1 MTSGKPCLLNR
12 ITDSILNTLK
22 LIRGPFD
29 QSRGP
34 TQSTHGEAQCVNKKS
49 QTRLHQPVEQA
60 NTIMDDNSVEMDKQ
74 GEGVPDVF
82 APDSSKGRDP
92 GKMPME
98 VSHTSA

>member
-1 MTSGKPCLLNR
+1 MIYAYHKPTTKKDAVNASKSGGPKKGIGHNEDMTS
-12 ITDSILNTLK
+12 
-22 LIRGPFD
+22 
-29 QSRGP
+29 
-34 TQSTHGEAQCVNKKS
+34 GEAQCVNKKS
-49 QTRLHQPVEQA
+49 QTRLHQEVEQA
-60 NTIMDDNSVEMDKQ
+60 NTIMDDNSVEMDEQ